1 MKIDKKYVMIV
12 TAEDERYGTAGYGLD
27 FFANSPAE
35 GILNDI
41 VYGDDLDELMV
52 SSDGESNE
60 GLFYLLYR
68 MKKNESGISTG
79 IKIGSGTEKNE
90 MFDEAVALFK
100 KLWGQYA
107 SKEDG
112 LYIGNKTY

>member
-12 TAEDERYGTAGYGLD
+12 TAEDERYGTAGYGLN

-41 VYGDDLDELMV
+41 VYGDNLEELMV

-68 MKKNESGISTG
+68 MKKNDSGISTG
-79 IKIGSGTEKNE
+79 IKIGSGTVDWSAIEEENLLEEKKRGE
-90 MFDEAVALFK
+90 K
-100 KLWGQYA
+100 K
-107 SKEDG
+107 
-112 LYIGNKTY
+112 